1 MYLPAGVFLIKVGEL
16 VLLFP
21 VVSIRKVDNKSQT
34 GKLSI
39 HIYEEPVQENNN
51 VFWLTN
57 IKFYLI
63 IAILSSKNCG
73 SS

>member
-39 HIYEEPVQENNN
+39 HIYEEPAQENNI
-51 VFWLTN
+51 VCWLIN

-63 IAILSSKNCG
+63 IAILPSRNCG
-73 SS
+73 AS